1 MQDLNNN
8 THEEEEY
15 SQFLKHIQDEK
26 EETSRFAKTLL
37 AVVSV
42 ICLTMIIL
50 LCIVENQQFVV
61 NTFGTDSHITKILLD
76 LSTARRNQKRTEF
89 DTFFMPKKQTILV
102 LGIDANEKGT
112 DPWKGTRSDTI
123 ILLNIDSRHKS
134 INLISIPRDSK
145 VYLAGNHGVQKIN
158 SAHALGGVKL
168 TKRTIEDTLG
178 IKIDKYIIV
187 RDEAVEKIVD
197 AVGGVPIYVE
207 KDMNYHDFAG
217 NLHVDLKQGNTLLD
231 GKQAVGYLRYRK
243 DGLGDIGRTHR
254 QQWFLRGFTERI
266 QTPQII
272 AKMPEIIATVARYV
286 RTDLSLYEIS
296 QLAAFS
302 RGINV
307 NNVEVAVLP
316 GAPNQTGY
324 ISYWILDPEKTQ
336 EVVNRM
342 IYRKNNM
349 YTESNMSAGII
360 YSAKRENDAQILKEK
375 LTEQGIN
382 VNCFFNAH
390 YPHSQFVAQNDAVDK
405 DYFIRLRRKVPF
417 IKNIPFIFDPAKN
430 YCPNSE
436 FSIILSDE

>member
-1 MQDLNNN
+1 MQNFDKS
-8 THEEEEY
+8 HEEEEY
-15 SQFLKHIQDEK
+15 CQFLKHIQDEK

-37 AVVSV
+37 TVVSLFCIV
-42 ICLTMIIL
+42 LMIL
-50 LCIVENQQFVV
+50 LCVVENQKFVI
-61 NTFGTDSHITKILLD
+61 NTFGADSQITRVLLD
-76 LSTARRNQKRTEF
+76 LSTARRNQRRTDF
-89 DTFFMPKKQTILV
+89 DTFFIPKRQTILI
-102 LGIDANEKGT
+102 LGVDANEQGT

-123 ILLNIDSRHKS
+123 ILMNIDGRHKS
-134 INLISIPRDSK
+134 VNLISVPRDSK
-145 VYLAGNHGVQKIN
+145 VYLSGNHGVQKIN
-158 SAHALGGVKL
+158 SAHAIGGVKL

-178 IKIDKYIIV
+178 IRIDKYIII

-197 AVGGVPIYVE
+197 AIGGVPIYVE
-207 KDMNYHDFAG
+207 KDMSYHDYAG
-217 NLHVDLKQGNTLLD
+217 NLHIDLKQGNTLLD
-231 GKQAVGYLRYRK
+231 GKNAVGYLRYRK

-266 QTPQII
+266 QNPQII

-342 IYRKNNM
+342 IYRKNNLNID
-349 YTESNMSAGII
+349 TNISAGII
-360 YSAKRENDAQILKEK
+360 FSGKRENDAELLKEK
-375 LTEQGIN
+375 LEEQGIE
-382 VNCFFNAH
+382 VNCFFKAQ
-390 YPHSQFVAQNDAVDK
+390 YPHSQFVAQSETINNE
-405 DYFIRLRRKVPF
+405 YFNKLRRKVPY

-430 YCPNSE
+430 YCPNSQ

>member
-1 MQDLNNN
+1 MQEFDKS
-8 THEEEEY
+8 HEEEEY
-15 SQFLKHIQDEK
+15 CQFLKHIQDEK

-37 AVVSV
+37 TVVSIV
-42 ICLTMIIL
+42 CIALMIL
-50 LCIVENQQFVV
+50 LCVVENQKFVV
-61 NTFGTDSHITKILLD
+61 NTFGPDSQITRVLLD
-76 LSTARRNQKRTEF
+76 LSTARRNQRRTDF
-89 DTFFMPKKQTILV
+89 DTFFMPKRQTILI
-102 LGIDANEKGT
+102 LGVDANEQGT

-123 ILLNIDSRHKS
+123 ILMNIDGRHKS
-134 INLISIPRDSK
+134 VNLISVPRDSK
-145 VYLAGNHGVQKIN
+145 VYLSGNHGVQKIN
-158 SAHALGGVKL
+158 SAHAIGGVKL

-178 IKIDKYIIV
+178 IRIDKYIII

-197 AVGGVPIYVE
+197 AIGGVPIYVE
-207 KDMNYHDFAG
+207 KDMSYHDYAG
-217 NLHVDLKQGNTLLD
+217 NLHIDLKQGNTLLD
-231 GKQAVGYLRYRK
+231 GRNAVGYLRYRK

-266 QTPQII
+266 QNPQII

-336 EVVNRM
+336 EVVDRM
-342 IYRKNNM
+342 IYRKNSANIE
-349 YTESNMSAGII
+349 TNISAGII
-360 YSAKRENDAQILKEK
+360 YSGKREHDAEILKEK
-375 LTEQGIN
+375 LEEQGVE
-382 VNCFFNAH
+382 VNCFFKAQ
-390 YPHSQFVAQNDAVDK
+390 YPHSQFVAQSEAVGN
-405 DYFIRLRRKVPF
+405 DYFNRLRRKVPF

-430 YCPNSE
+430 YCPNSQ

>member
-1 MQDLNNN
+1 MQNIDKS
-8 THEEEEY
+8 HEEEEY
-15 SQFLKHIQDEK
+15 CQFLKHIQDEK

-37 AVVSV
+37 TVVSIFCIALMV
-42 ICLTMIIL
+42 L
-50 LCIVENQQFVV
+50 LCVVENQKFVI
-61 NTFGTDSHITKILLD
+61 NTFGSDSQITRFLLD
-76 LSTARRNQKRTEF
+76 LSTARRNQRRTEF
-89 DTFFMPKKQTILV
+89 DTFFMPRKQTILI
-102 LGIDANEKGT
+102 LGVDANEQGT

-123 ILLNIDSRHKS
+123 ILMNIDAKHKS
-134 INLISIPRDSK
+134 VNLISIPRDSK
-145 VYLAGNHGVQKIN
+145 VYVSGNHGVQKIN
-158 SAHALGGVKL
+158 SAHAIGGVKL

-178 IKIDKYIIV
+178 IRIDKYIII

-197 AVGGVPIYVE
+197 AIGGVPIYVE
-207 KDMNYHDFAG
+207 KDMSYHDYAG
-217 NLHVDLKQGNTLLD
+217 KLHIDLKQGNTLLD
-231 GKQAVGYLRYRK
+231 GKNAVGYLRYRK

-266 QTPQII
+266 QNPQII

-342 IYRKNNM
+342 IYRKNN
-349 YTESNMSAGII
+349 YNYDTNISAGIV
-360 YSAKRENDAQILKEK
+360 YSGKREHDAENLKSK
-375 LTEQGIN
+375 LEEQGIE
-382 VNCFFNAH
+382 VNCYFKAQ
-390 YPHSQFVAQNDAVDK
+390 YPHSQFVAQSEAVDN
-405 DYFIRLRRKVPF
+405 DYFNRLRRKVPY

-430 YCPNSE
+430 YCPNSQ

>member
-1 MQDLNNN
+1 MQDLDK

-15 SQFLKHIQDEK
+15 SRFLKHIQDEK
-26 EETSRFAKTLL
+26 EETSKFAKTLL
-37 AVVSV
+37 IIVSAVCIS
-42 ICLTMIIL
+42 LIIL
-50 LCIVENQQFVV
+50 LCIVENQKFVI
-61 NTFGTDSHITKILLD
+61 NTFGTDTKITKFLLD
-76 LSTARRNQKRTEF
+76 MSTARRNQRRTEF
-89 DTFFMPKKQTILV
+89 DTFFMPKRQTILV
-102 LGIDANEKGT
+102 LGIDANEQGT

-123 ILLNIDSRHKS
+123 ILLNIDAGHKS
-134 INLISIPRDSK
+134 INLVSVPRDSK
-145 VYLAGNHGVQKIN
+145 VYLSGNHGVQKIN
-158 SAHALGGVKL
+158 SAHAIGGVKL

-178 IKIDKYIIV
+178 IKIDKYIII

-197 AVGGVPIYVE
+197 AIGGVPIYVE
-207 KDMNYHDFAG
+207 KDMNYHDYAG

-272 AKMPEIIATVARYV
+272 AKMPEIIAIVARYI

-342 IYRKNNM
+342 IYRKNNVH
-349 YTESNMSAGII
+349 YDSNLSAGII
-360 YSAKRENDAQILKEK
+360 YSAKRENDAFILKEK
-375 LTEQGIN
+375 LQEQGIN
-382 VNCFFNAH
+382 VNCFFQAH
-390 YPHSQFVAQNDAVDK
+390 YPHSQFVAQSGIVNN
-405 DYFIRLRRKVPF
+405 DYFNKLRRKVPY

-430 YCPNSE
+430 YCPHSE